1 MANGLLKTLGLK
13 KRPTP
18 VAAGADEPP
27 PPGLPSAGAADAGNA
42 APPPDTYSA
51 DVPVA
56 AYKPNLSPFSKE
68 MQQQLWKMG
77 GELADKERKEAEQEL
92 ARINKALADAKA
104 YLAGLDDAALGK
116 SSYAALMADV
126 RKRFPEAAGAA
137 QFAKKTA
144 AKLPGMKGQLPSPK
158 ALMGLVDATV
168 RERGL
173 QALWSL
179 GTGKNLATV
188 NSDRLLAAYMSELP
202 AGVGVK
208 IAGGV
213 VQLTLEGAALSV
225 AVPGGQAEAKAGKDG
240 AAVSLKLNDFAIEV
254 ANEGW
259 KEFDPELRGRWKKIG
274 DAASLV
280 LDLKASR
287 DKLKLELEQKKRDGE
302 QITAALNADLE
313 KREAAFTLAWTKLKE
328 RVDAT
333 AKASEQK
340 ISASIAY
347 LKKDANDKAAVKAGV
362 EAEVDLKAMQGQL
375 KAYYANPDLD
385 LVLKVAA
392 AADKVSA
399 RLELTA
405 VKTGTVVSAAFERS
419 LEETKAAIEVLMND
433 GKTQAAV
440 ELKKKADELSAKLKL
455 MHQNKDLKLAAELE
469 KTLKEV
475 RGSIELEVKKG
486 ATSVKA
492 GASGSS
498 GGEVG
503 GKVQIDIA
511 LRDGRTFVGEGD
523 KLSFTANVS
532 NKGYKFEVAFS
543 MGEPVE
549 TASLQDLF
557 DDADRQIK
565 ELYKLAGDQG
575 VRSIADAAELN
586 RKLQEVMAPVKQ
598 AADKAKSLKKK
609 SDIAASFGFSI
620 EGDWPA
626 GGRAAPPA
634 AMFSAKLS
642 F

>member
-18 VAAGADEPP
+18 ANAG
-27 PPGLPSAGAADAGNA
+27 AGAAPLPVDAPSLEALTGA
-42 APPPDTYSA
+42 AGSA
-51 DVPVA
+51 ARGGTTDVPVA
-56 AYKPNLSPFSKE
+56 ALAPNLSPFNKDT
-68 MQQQLWKMG
+68 QQLLWKMG
-77 GELADKERKEAEQEL
+77 GEFAERERKEAEQEL

-104 YLAGLDDAALGK
+104 WLAGLPDADLQR
-116 SSYAALMADV
+116 SSYAALMAEV

-137 QFAKKTA
+137 QFVKGKA
-144 AKLPGMKGQLPSPK
+144 ASLPGLKGKLPSPK

-168 RERGL
+168 RDRGL
-173 QALWSL
+173 QVAWSL
-179 GTGKNLATV
+179 GTGKNPATV
-188 NSDRLLAAYMSELP
+188 YSDRLLAAYMSELP
-202 AGVGVK
+202 AGVSVK

-213 VQLTLEGAALSV
+213 VQLSLEGAALSV
-225 AVPGGQAEAKAGKDG
+225 AVPGGQAEANAGKEG
-240 AAVSLKLNDFAIEV
+240 ASVSLKLNDFGIEV

-280 LDLKASR
+280 LNLKASR
-287 DKLKLELEQKKRDGE
+287 DKLKLELEQKKRSGE
-302 QITAALNADLE
+302 EITAALNADLE

-333 AKASEQK
+333 AKASEEK
-340 ISASIAY
+340 IGASIAY
-347 LKKDANDKAAVKAGV
+347 LKKDANDKASVKAGV
-362 EAEVDLKAMQGQL
+362 EAEVDLKALQGQL
-375 KAYYANPDLD
+375 KAWYANPDVELA
-385 LVLKVAA
+385 LKVAA

-405 VKTGTVVSAAFERS
+405 VKTGVVVSAAFERS

-455 MHQNKDLKLAAELE
+455 VHETKDLKLAAELE

-557 DDADRQIK
+557 ADADKQIK
-565 ELYKLAGDQG
+565 ALYELAGDKG
-575 VRSIADAAELN
+575 VRSIEDAAELN

-598 AADKAKSLKKK
+598 AADKAKTLKKK
-609 SDIAASFGFSI
+609 SEISASFGFSI